1 MEHDLTSDAEY
12 REAQNI
18 IYAVVG
24 AVVADWLG
32 GFNGLGV
39 CMTRMKKA
47 YAFDTMFGIIIFIVV
62 ISLLLL
68 LAVKLVSK
76 LCMPWRRLEEGE

>member
-1 MEHDLTSDAEY
+1 
-12 REAQNI
+12 
-18 IYAVVG
+18 
-24 AVVADWLG
+24 
-32 GFNGLGV
+32 
-39 CMTRMKKA
+39 MTRMKKA

-68 LAVKLVSK
+68 LAVKLISK